1 MRIFLTVLFLAALPS
16 AAQSLSGRRAP
27 SFSLP
32 DATTAQHD
40 ILDYRGN
47 WLLLDFMQ
55 TDCPPCKE
63 LSKKL
68 ETVKTRYG
76 GKVAVL
82 SVVVTP
88 PENGKTIAKYAG
100 ETKST
105 STFLFDQGQVTVTY
119 FKATPQNPKFDVPHL
134 FAVSPAGMIV
144 KDWPEQALS
153 APGFVTALTQ
163 LLGPATVK
171 Q

>member
-1 MRIFLTVLFLAALPS
+1 M
-16 AAQSLSGRRAP
+16 
-27 SFSLP
+27 P

-40 ILDYRGN
+40 ILDYRGK

-55 TDCPPCKE
+55 ADCPPCKE

-82 SVVVTP
+82 SVVVSP
-88 PENGKTIAKYAG
+88 PETGNTVGKYVG

-105 STFLFDQGQVTVTY
+105 STFLFDQGQVTITY
-119 FKATPQNPKFDVPHL
+119 FKATPENPKFDVPHL

-144 KDWPEQALS
+144 KDWADQAL
-153 APGFVTALTQ
+153 APPDSVTALNQ